1 VSGSRAL
8 VYGKGS
14 RGIVCCIGMKER
26 TLQVPN
32 QEEEVQGLV
41 EVALVA

>member
-1 VSGSRAL
+1 
-8 VYGKGS
+8 
-14 RGIVCCIGMKER
+14 MKER